1 MTRKIL
7 CVDDKESITTF
18 FAHVLSAMGHTVSVA
33 SDGEEAIAH
42 ATAMQFDVVI
52 TDHQMPQ
59 MTGLELVRHLRAT
72 AYPGKI
78 IVYTGALPPGIMKE
92 YEALKV
98 DAIAMKPMGITE
110 ILALLKKP

>member
-1 MTRKIL
+1 MTRRIL
-7 CVDDKESITTF
+7 CVDDNVNITTF
-18 FAHVLSAMGHTVSVA
+18 LTHTLSAMGHTVSVA
-33 SDGEEAIAH
+33 SDGEEAIGRAA
-42 ATAMQFDVVI
+42 ATHFDVVI

-78 IVYTGALPPGIMKE
+78 FVFSGALSPAHRKE

-98 DAIAMKPMGITE
+98 DTIATKPAGVSE
-110 ILALLKKP
+110 ILALFQIP